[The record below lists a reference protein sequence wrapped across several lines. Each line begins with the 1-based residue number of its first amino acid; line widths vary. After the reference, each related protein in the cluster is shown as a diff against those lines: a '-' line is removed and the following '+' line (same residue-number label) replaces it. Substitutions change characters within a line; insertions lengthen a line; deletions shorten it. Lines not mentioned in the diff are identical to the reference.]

1 MKVGFIGLGAMGQPM
16 AANIVKAGHALRG
29 YDVRADALKELVAAG
44 GSAASSARDA
54 ARDADLFW
62 LMVVNGDQA
71 EAVLFGDADGKSGAA
86 AEGQGGAAA
95 ALPRGALIVAACT
108 QPPAQAARTARRLSE
123 MGLAMLDAPVSGG
136 VVGARGGSLT
146 IMCSAPLADVERAR
160 PVLQA
165 TAKRIFHVGEAAGLG
180 STAKMINQL
189 LCGVHIAAAAEA
201 MNVAERAGVSLS
213 TMHEIIS
220 VSAGNSWMWGDRGP
234 RMMQDDPP
242 VTSAVDIFVKDLGI
256 VLDQGRLARQATPLA
271 AAAHQMFLAASGQ
284 GHGKA
289 DDSQVIRA
297 YRTLNG
303 MRKTS

>member
-16 AANIVKAGHALRG
+16 AANIVKAGHSLRG
-29 YDVRADALKELVAAG
+29 FDVRAGALAELANNGGAA
-44 GSAASSARDA
+44 AASARDA
-54 ARDADLFW
+54 AQGADLLW

-71 EAVLFGDADGKSGAA
+71 EQVLFGD
-86 AEGQGGAAA
+86 GGAAA
-95 ALPRGALIVAACT
+95 ALPRGALVVAACT
-108 QPPAQAARTARRLSE
+108 QPPAQAARSAARLAD

-136 VVGARGGSLT
+136 VVGARGASLT
-146 IMCSAPLADVERAR
+146 IMCSAPAADVERAR
-160 PVLQA
+160 PVLTA

-201 MNVAERAGVSLS
+201 MNVAEAAGVSLA

-234 RMMQDDPP
+234 RMMQDEPA

-303 MRKTS
+303 TKAKTP

>member
-1 MKVGFIGLGAMGQPM
+1 MRVGIIGLGAMGQPM
-16 AANIVKAGHALRG
+16 AANIIKAGHQVRGFDLQPQAL
-29 YDVRADALKELVAAG
+29 ANLAAAG
-44 GSAASSARDA
+44 GEVAESL
-54 ARDADLFW
+54 ADVAQGVDLLW

-71 EAVLFGDADGKSGAA
+71 ERVLFGDAYGN
-86 AEGQGGAAA
+86 GGAEES
-95 ALPRGALIVAACT
+95 LPRGALVVAACT
-108 QPPAQAARTARRLSE
+108 QPPAQAQRLAARLADC
-123 MGLAMLDAPVSGG
+123 GLAMLDAPVSGG
-136 VVGARGGSLT
+136 VVGARDGALT
-146 IMCSAPLADVERAR
+146 IMCSGPKADLERAL

-165 TAKRIFHVGEAAGLG
+165 TAKRIFHVGETAGLG

-201 MNVAERAGVSLS
+201 MNVAETAGLSLQ

-234 RMMQDDPP
+234 KMLQDNPP

-256 VLDQGRLARQATPLA
+256 VLDQGRLNRQATPLA

-303 MRKTS
+303 TKKKA

>member
-1 MKVGFIGLGAMGQPM
+1 MRVGIIGLGAMGQPM
-16 AANIVKAGHALRG
+16 AANIIKAGHTVRGFDLQPQAL
-29 YDVRADALKELVAAG
+29 ANLAAAG
-44 GSAASSARDA
+44 GEVAESLADVARDV
-54 ARDADLFW
+54 DLLW

-71 EAVLFGDADGKSGAA
+71 ERVLFGDADGR
-86 AEGQGGAAA
+86 GGAEE
-95 ALPRGALIVAACT
+95 ALPRDALVVAACT
-108 QPPAQAARTARRLSE
+108 QPPAQAARLAARLADC
-123 MGLAMLDAPVSGG
+123 GLAMLDAPVSGG
-136 VVGARGGSLT
+136 VVGARDAALT
-146 IMCSAPLADVERAR
+146 IMCSGPKADLERAL

-165 TAKRIFHVGEAAGLG
+165 TAKRIFHVGEKAGLG

-201 MNVAERAGVSLS
+201 MNVAETAGLSLQ

-234 RMMQDDPP
+234 KMMHDNPP

-256 VLDQGRLARQATPLA
+256 VLDQGRLNRQATPLA

-284 GHGKA
+284 GHGNA

-303 MRKTS
+303 TKKKV

>member
-1 MKVGFIGLGAMGQPM
+1 MRVGIVGLGAMGLPM
-16 AANIVKAGHALRG
+16 AANIVKAGHQVRG
-29 YDVRADALKELVAAG
+29 YDLQPQALANLAAAG
-44 GSAASSARDA
+44 GEVAESLADVG
-54 ARDADLFW
+54 RDADILW

-71 EAVLFGDADGKSGAA
+71 ERVLFGDADGR
-86 AEGQGGAAA
+86 GGVEET
-95 ALPRGALIVAACT
+95 LPRGALVVAACT
-108 QPPAQAARTARRLSE
+108 QPPAQAARLAARLADS
-123 MGLAMLDAPVSGG
+123 GLAMLDAPVSGG
-136 VVGARGGSLT
+136 VVGARDGALT
-146 IMCSAPLADVERAR
+146 IMCSGPSAELERAL

-165 TAKRIFHVGEAAGLG
+165 TAKRIFHVGQTAGLG

-201 MNVAERAGVSLS
+201 MNVAETAGLSLQ

-234 RMMQDDPP
+234 KMMLDNPP

-256 VLDQGRLARQATPLA
+256 VLDQGRLNRQATPLA

-303 MRKTS
+303 TKKK